1 MAADIGVETQV
12 DTDNKHD
19 PEYNCDN
26 NSPGGVG
33 LGGPVVRLGSNSLIV
48 VVYLST
54 EITQSMCA
62 SCDSCELFTLGYYR
76 SETGYFFFN

>member
-76 SETGYFFFN
+76 SETGSFFFN